1 MVFAISKMFQR
12 FHVYISLYISN
23 ISNDVVYPVVN
34 HPINHGFWGHFTL
47 SQIEVYPIVDLYR
60 GFFLHWVYNITW
72 NIMEVCSE
80 DQQNILIYIYIYVL
94 IGLVEG
100 GNLQDTHIKLM
111 GKTNQFPVH
120 HIPSTNPSI
129 LPSNPIK
136 PREIH

>member
-60 GFFLHWVYNITW
+60 GFFCTGFTTLHGISWRFVRRT
-72 NIMEVCSE
+72 S
-80 DQQNILIYIYIYVL
+80 
-94 IGLVEG
+94 
-100 GNLQDTHIKLM
+100 
-111 GKTNQFPVH
+111 KTY
-120 HIPSTNPSI
+120 
-129 LPSNPIK
+129 
-136 PREIH
+136 